1 MGAMSDNGISRSRK
15 KSSSRGHHRFVGVR
29 QRPSGRWVAEIKDSL
44 QKVRLWLG
52 TYDTAEDAARAYD
65 NAARALRGSNART
78 NFELPESASSGGAN
92 KRGGSQFVPECT
104 EPFSF
109 EDVNEPGSDAEGLLG
124 ALKAKLLDGKKGKF
138 DQFQF
143 LGNSA
148 AQVVQSGMVSRS
160 SQNCSGKKELLLPIP
175 SSSANDTVLTRMNYG
190 TGTSPVHGV
199 MSTLASSN
207 TCANKSVVIPN
218 HDYHEGAVASTS
230 SGRVNSHQL
239 CQTPPVATWPS
250 EVAYDL
256 PWPTQYMS
264 QVLPDNGLLASS
276 STAAATLTNIWP
288 LSGVI
293 ESTVDM
299 TCMDQGPSS
308 SNKSGQM
315 MNMVSMQLPL
325 VGGANEG
332 LWTLEQQQF
341 VQCDQ
346 NNSWFSFN
354 GSWDPLLYLKMRS
367 TCDEWKPFI
376 VMIAIDF
383 SFAAV
388 NILLKKVLEEGM
400 NHLVFITYRL
410 SIATIFIAPICYFR
424 ERNDRPRL
432 TFRILCY
439 LFCSAIVGASV
450 TQYFFLMGIQY
461 TSATFSCAFIN
472 MVPVV
477 TFMMALPFGL
487 ETVKIKC
494 KSGRAKILGSL
505 VCIGGALML
514 TLYKGKPLFNFSHYE
529 SVSPV
534 ANSSAVNLASTRTKG
549 KWTIGVI
556 ALVLGTIFWSSW
568 FILQSKISKRY
579 PCQYSSTAIMS
590 FFGAIQSAVICF
602 FTDHNLSIWVLKGK
616 IQIIAIL
623 YAGMIGSGLCFVGMS
638 WCVKKRGPVFT
649 AAFSPLVQIMAAMID
664 IPVLHE
670 QLHLGSVMGS
680 ILVIIGLYILLWG
693 KSMEMQNRVVK
704 LVQEAEETKEQEP
717 QPQIQQLTVYVHA
730 ESCDSQCH

>member
-1 MGAMSDNGISRSRK
+1 
-15 KSSSRGHHRFVGVR
+15 
-29 QRPSGRWVAEIKDSL
+29 
-44 QKVRLWLG
+44 
-52 TYDTAEDAARAYD
+52 
-65 NAARALRGSNART
+65 
-78 NFELPESASSGGAN
+78 
-92 KRGGSQFVPECT
+92 
-104 EPFSF
+104 
-109 EDVNEPGSDAEGLLG
+109 
-124 ALKAKLLDGKKGKF
+124 
-138 DQFQF
+138 
-143 LGNSA
+143 
-148 AQVVQSGMVSRS
+148 
-160 SQNCSGKKELLLPIP
+160 
-175 SSSANDTVLTRMNYG
+175 
-190 TGTSPVHGV
+190 
-199 MSTLASSN
+199 
-207 TCANKSVVIPN
+207 
-218 HDYHEGAVASTS
+218 
-230 SGRVNSHQL
+230 
-239 CQTPPVATWPS
+239 
-250 EVAYDL
+250 
-256 PWPTQYMS
+256 
-264 QVLPDNGLLASS
+264 
-276 STAAATLTNIWP
+276 
-288 LSGVI
+288 
-293 ESTVDM
+293 
-299 TCMDQGPSS
+299 
-308 SNKSGQM
+308 
-315 MNMVSMQLPL
+315 
-325 VGGANEG
+325 
-332 LWTLEQQQF
+332 
-341 VQCDQ
+341 
-346 NNSWFSFN
+346 
-354 GSWDPLLYLKMRS
+354 MRS

-410 SIATIFIAPICYFR
+410 SIATIFIAPIGYFR

-450 TQYFFLMGIQY
+450 TQYFFLLGIQY

-487 ETVKIKC
+487 ETVKIKS

-514 TLYKGKPLFNFSHYE
+514 TLYK
-529 SVSPV
+529 
-534 ANSSAVNLASTRTKG
+534 ASTRTTG

-556 ALVLGTIFWSSW
+556 ALALGTIFWSSW

-602 FTDHNLSIWVLKGK
+602 FTDHNLSIWVLQGK

-730 ESCDSQCH
+730 ETCDSQCH